1 MKACENLT
9 FLKNITAY
17 INMLDEQEVISLD
30 EARELEEALD
40 IIHTFLIDR
49 TAAEEERSWGKKEK
63 K

>member
-40 IIHTFLIDR
+40 IIHTFLIER
-49 TAAEEERSWGKKEK
+49 TTEEECSWDKKEEK
-63 K
+63 

>member
-40 IIHTFLIDR
+40 IIHTFLIER
-49 TAAEEERSWGKKEK
+49 TAEEECSWGKKEEK
-63 K
+63 